1 MGYRV
6 IYIEK
11 CEYLRLYLDNLKVE
25 IKNDTL
31 LIPVSDIQI
40 LVIDNYQSNLSMP
53 LINKL
58 TDNNVCTIICGVDHL
73 PKSYILPMN
82 GHFSSSGN
90 ISKQICWDSKRKDD
104 LHAMIVKMKILT
116 IKNGTNKW
124 NLQMDHVKY
133 IISDSSMNY
142 TLLQAIRLFTSK
154 DKSENRTE
162 NNISTKMFINEKE
175 IEIKNNM
182 FIEITEMYSLNE
194 DKKLTTKSLMLKY
207 LESKLQNQKYF
218 DTISTID
225 ILLNS
230 LSEEVNDESTLKIMF
245 NGANYKQLIKM
256 LSPYY
261 EDELQKD
268 EFDLTRD
275 ELILFQLDLV
285 EYISNHNSKYD
296 NIFVFGKLDNLS
308 DKILQKINKIENVI
322 LMIFTNYY
330 NDLMNVQNTA
340 LLQDKIIDLADME
353 QIYYDLSQKSLQTY
367 TLQEVEQMIINY
379 LQQIYTHK
387 THDIYQELDHFSI
400 K

>member
-1 MGYRV
+1 M
-6 IYIEK
+6 
-11 CEYLRLYLDNLKVE
+11 NL
-25 IKNDTL
+25 
-31 LIPVSDIQI
+31 
-40 LVIDNYQSNLSMP
+40 
-53 LINKL
+53 
-58 TDNNVCTIICGVDHL
+58 
-73 PKSYILPMN
+73 
-82 GHFSSSGN
+82 
-90 ISKQICWDSKRKDD
+90 
-104 LHAMIVKMKILT
+104 LT

-124 NLQMDHVKY
+124 NLQMNHVKY
-133 IISDSSMNY
+133 IISDSSTNY

-175 IEIKNNM
+175 IEFKNNL
-182 FIEITEMYSLNE
+182 FIEISEMYSLNE

-207 LESKLQNQKYF
+207 LEIKLQNQEYF

-230 LSEEVNDESTLKIMF
+230 LSEEVNDESLLKIMF

-296 NIFVFGKLDNLS
+296 NIFIFGKLDNLS
-308 DKILQKINKIENVI
+308 DRILQKINKIQNVK

-330 NDLMNVQNTA
+330 NDLMNIQNAA
-340 LLQDKIIDLADME
+340 LLQDKIIDFADME
-353 QIYYDLSQKSLQTY
+353 QIYYDLSQKSLRTY
-367 TLQEVEQMIINY
+367 MLQEVEQMTINY
-379 LQQIYTHK
+379 LQQTYTQE
-387 THDIYQELDHFSI
+387 THDIYQELEHFSI

>member
-1 MGYRV
+1 M
-6 IYIEK
+6 
-11 CEYLRLYLDNLKVE
+11 NL
-25 IKNDTL
+25 
-31 LIPVSDIQI
+31 
-40 LVIDNYQSNLSMP
+40 
-53 LINKL
+53 
-58 TDNNVCTIICGVDHL
+58 
-73 PKSYILPMN
+73 
-82 GHFSSSGN
+82 
-90 ISKQICWDSKRKDD
+90 
-104 LHAMIVKMKILT
+104 LT

-124 NLQMDHVKY
+124 NLQMNHVKY

-142 TLLQAIRLFTSK
+142 TLLQAIRLFTLK

-175 IEIKNNM
+175 IELKNNM
-182 FIEITEMYSLNE
+182 FIEISEMYSLNE

-207 LESKLQNQKYF
+207 LESKLQNQEYF

-230 LSEEVNDESTLKIMF
+230 LSEEVNDESVLKIMF

-296 NIFVFGKLDNLS
+296 NIFAFGKLDNLS

-367 TLQEVEQMIINY
+367 TLQEVEQMTIDY
-379 LQQIYTHK
+379 LQ
-387 THDIYQELDHFSI
+387 
-400 K
+400 

>member
-1 MGYRV
+1 M
-6 IYIEK
+6 
-11 CEYLRLYLDNLKVE
+11 NL
-25 IKNDTL
+25 
-31 LIPVSDIQI
+31 
-40 LVIDNYQSNLSMP
+40 
-53 LINKL
+53 
-58 TDNNVCTIICGVDHL
+58 
-73 PKSYILPMN
+73 
-82 GHFSSSGN
+82 
-90 ISKQICWDSKRKDD
+90 
-104 LHAMIVKMKILT
+104 LT

-124 NLQMDHVKY
+124 NLQMNHVKY
-133 IISDSSMNY
+133 IISDSSTNY
-142 TLLQAIRLFTSK
+142 TLLQAIRLFNSK

-162 NNISTKMFINEKE
+162 NNICTKIFINEKE
-175 IEIKNNM
+175 IELKNNM
-182 FIEITEMYSLNE
+182 FIEISEMYSLNE

-207 LESKLQNQKYF
+207 LEIKLQNQEYF

-230 LSEEVNDESTLKIMF
+230 LSEEVNDESLLKIMF

-296 NIFVFGKLDNLS
+296 NIFIFGKLDNLS
-308 DKILQKINKIENVI
+308 DRILQKINKIQNVK

-330 NDLMNVQNTA
+330 NDLMNVQNAA
-340 LLQDKIIDLADME
+340 LLQDKIIDFADME

-367 TLQEVEQMIINY
+367 TLQEVEQMTIDY
-379 LQQIYTHK
+379 LQQTYTHK
-387 THDIYQELDHFSI
+387 THDIYQELDRFSI

>member
-1 MGYRV
+1 
-6 IYIEK
+6 
-11 CEYLRLYLDNLKVE
+11 
-25 IKNDTL
+25 
-31 LIPVSDIQI
+31 
-40 LVIDNYQSNLSMP
+40 
-53 LINKL
+53 
-58 TDNNVCTIICGVDHL
+58 
-73 PKSYILPMN
+73 MN
-82 GHFSSSGN
+82 H
-90 ISKQICWDSKRKDD
+90 I
-104 LHAMIVKMKILT
+104 
-116 IKNGTNKW
+116 
-124 NLQMDHVKY
+124 KY
-133 IISDSSMNY
+133 IISDSSTNY

-175 IEIKNNM
+175 IEFKNNM
-182 FIEITEMYSLNE
+182 FIEISEMYSLNE

-207 LESKLQNQKYF
+207 LEMKLQNQDYF

-230 LSEEVNDESTLKIMF
+230 LSEEVNDESMLKIMF

-296 NIFVFGKLDNLS
+296 NTFVFGKLDNLS
-308 DKILQKINKIENVI
+308 DKIFQKINKIENVK

-330 NDLMNVQNTA
+330 NDLMNVQNIA

-367 TLQEVEQMIINY
+367 TLQEVEQMTIDY

-387 THDIYQELDHFSI
+387 THDIYQELDRFSI

>member
-1 MGYRV
+1 M
-6 IYIEK
+6 
-11 CEYLRLYLDNLKVE
+11 NL
-25 IKNDTL
+25 
-31 LIPVSDIQI
+31 
-40 LVIDNYQSNLSMP
+40 
-53 LINKL
+53 
-58 TDNNVCTIICGVDHL
+58 
-73 PKSYILPMN
+73 
-82 GHFSSSGN
+82 
-90 ISKQICWDSKRKDD
+90 
-104 LHAMIVKMKILT
+104 LT

-124 NLQMDHVKY
+124 NLQMNHVKY

-175 IEIKNNM
+175 IELKNNM
-182 FIEITEMYSLNE
+182 FIEISEMYSLNE

-207 LESKLQNQKYF
+207 LESKLQNQEYF

-230 LSEEVNDESTLKIMF
+230 LSEEVNDESMLKIMF

-296 NIFVFGKLDNLS
+296 NIFIFGKLDNLS
-308 DKILQKINKIENVI
+308 DRILQKINKIQNVK

-330 NDLMNVQNTA
+330 NDLMNIQNAA
-340 LLQDKIIDLADME
+340 LLQDKIIDFADME
-353 QIYYDLSQKSLQTY
+353 QIYYDLSQKSLRTY
-367 TLQEVEQMIINY
+367 LLQEVEQMTINY
-379 LQQIYTHK
+379 LQQTYTQE
-387 THDIYQELDHFSI
+387 THDIYQELEHFSI

>member
-1 MGYRV
+1 M
-6 IYIEK
+6 
-11 CEYLRLYLDNLKVE
+11 NL
-25 IKNDTL
+25 
-31 LIPVSDIQI
+31 
-40 LVIDNYQSNLSMP
+40 
-53 LINKL
+53 
-58 TDNNVCTIICGVDHL
+58 
-73 PKSYILPMN
+73 
-82 GHFSSSGN
+82 
-90 ISKQICWDSKRKDD
+90 
-104 LHAMIVKMKILT
+104 LT

-124 NLQMDHVKY
+124 NLQMNHVKN
-133 IISDSSMNY
+133 IISDSSTNY

-175 IEIKNNM
+175 IEFKNNM
-182 FIEITEMYSLNE
+182 FIEISEMYSLNE

-207 LESKLQNQKYF
+207 LEMKLQNQDYF

-230 LSEEVNDESTLKIMF
+230 LSEEVNDESMLKIMF

-261 EDELQKD
+261 EDKLQKD

-308 DKILQKINKIENVI
+308 DKILQKINKIENVK

-367 TLQEVEQMIINY
+367 TLQEVEQMTIDY

-387 THDIYQELDHFSI
+387 TRDIYQELDHFSI

>member
-1 MGYRV
+1 M
-6 IYIEK
+6 
-11 CEYLRLYLDNLKVE
+11 NL
-25 IKNDTL
+25 
-31 LIPVSDIQI
+31 
-40 LVIDNYQSNLSMP
+40 
-53 LINKL
+53 
-58 TDNNVCTIICGVDHL
+58 
-73 PKSYILPMN
+73 
-82 GHFSSSGN
+82 
-90 ISKQICWDSKRKDD
+90 
-104 LHAMIVKMKILT
+104 LT

-124 NLQMDHVKY
+124 NLQMNHVKY

-162 NNISTKMFINEKE
+162 NNTSTKMFINEKE
-175 IEIKNNM
+175 IEFKNNM
-182 FIEITEMYSLNE
+182 FIEISEMYSLNE

-207 LESKLQNQKYF
+207 LEIKLQNQDYF

-230 LSEEVNDESTLKIMF
+230 LSEEVNDESMLKIMF

-275 ELILFQLDLV
+275 ELILFQLGLV

-308 DKILQKINKIENVI
+308 DKILQKINKIENVKLI
-322 LMIFTNYY
+322 IFTNYY
-330 NDLMNVQNTA
+330 NDLMNVQNAA
-340 LLQDKIIDLADME
+340 LLQDKIIDFADME

-367 TLQEVEQMIINY
+367 TLQEVEQMTINY
-379 LQQIYTHK
+379 LQQTYTQE
-387 THDIYQELDHFSI
+387 THDIYQELEHFSI

>member
-1 MGYRV
+1 M
-6 IYIEK
+6 
-11 CEYLRLYLDNLKVE
+11 NL
-25 IKNDTL
+25 
-31 LIPVSDIQI
+31 
-40 LVIDNYQSNLSMP
+40 
-53 LINKL
+53 
-58 TDNNVCTIICGVDHL
+58 
-73 PKSYILPMN
+73 
-82 GHFSSSGN
+82 
-90 ISKQICWDSKRKDD
+90 
-104 LHAMIVKMKILT
+104 LT

-124 NLQMDHVKY
+124 NLQMNHVKY
-133 IISDSSMNY
+133 IISDSNKNY

-175 IEIKNNM
+175 IELKNNM
-182 FIEITEMYSLNE
+182 FIEISEMYSLNE
-194 DKKLTTKSLMLKY
+194 DKKLTAKSLMLKY
-207 LESKLQNQKYF
+207 LEIKLQNQDYF

-230 LSEEVNDESTLKIMF
+230 LSEEVNDESLLKIMF

-285 EYISNHNSKYD
+285 EYISNYNSKYD
-296 NIFVFGKLDNLS
+296 NIFIFGKLDNLS
-308 DKILQKINKIENVI
+308 DRILQKINKIQNVK

-330 NDLMNVQNTA
+330 NDLMNIQNAA
-340 LLQDKIIDLADME
+340 LLQDKIIDFADME
-353 QIYYDLSQKSLQTY
+353 QIYYDLSQKSLRTY
-367 TLQEVEQMIINY
+367 MLQEVEQMIINY
-379 LQQIYTHK
+379 LQQTYTQE
-387 THDIYQELDHFSI
+387 THDIYQELEYFSI

>member
-1 MGYRV
+1 M
-6 IYIEK
+6 
-11 CEYLRLYLDNLKVE
+11 NL
-25 IKNDTL
+25 
-31 LIPVSDIQI
+31 
-40 LVIDNYQSNLSMP
+40 
-53 LINKL
+53 
-58 TDNNVCTIICGVDHL
+58 
-73 PKSYILPMN
+73 
-82 GHFSSSGN
+82 
-90 ISKQICWDSKRKDD
+90 
-104 LHAMIVKMKILT
+104 LT

-124 NLQMDHVKY
+124 NLQMNHVKY

-142 TLLQAIRLFTSK
+142 TMLQAIRLFTSK

-175 IEIKNNM
+175 IEFKNNM
-182 FIEITEMYSLNE
+182 FIEISEMYSLNE

-207 LESKLQNQKYF
+207 LEMKLQNQDYF

-230 LSEEVNDESTLKIMF
+230 LSEEVNDESMLKIMF
-245 NGANYKQLIKM
+245 NGTNYKQLIKM

-268 EFDLTRD
+268 EFDLSRD
-275 ELILFQLDLV
+275 ELILFQLDLI
-285 EYISNHNSKYD
+285 EYISDHNSKYY

-308 DKILQKINKIENVI
+308 NKILHKINAIEKIKLI
-322 LMIFTNYY
+322 IFTNCY
-330 NDLMNVQNTA
+330 NDLMDVQNTS
-340 LLQDKIIDLADME
+340 LLQDKIIDFADME

-367 TLQEVEQMIINY
+367 TLQEVEQMTMDY
-379 LQQIYTHK
+379 LQQACTHK

>member
-1 MGYRV
+1 M
-6 IYIEK
+6 
-11 CEYLRLYLDNLKVE
+11 NL
-25 IKNDTL
+25 
-31 LIPVSDIQI
+31 
-40 LVIDNYQSNLSMP
+40 
-53 LINKL
+53 
-58 TDNNVCTIICGVDHL
+58 
-73 PKSYILPMN
+73 
-82 GHFSSSGN
+82 
-90 ISKQICWDSKRKDD
+90 
-104 LHAMIVKMKILT
+104 LT
-116 IKNGTNKW
+116 IKNGTKKW
-124 NLQMDHVKY
+124 NLQMNHIKY
-133 IISDSSMNY
+133 IISDSSTNY

-154 DKSENRTE
+154 DKSESRTE
-162 NNISTKMFINEKE
+162 NNISTKILINEKE
-175 IEIKNNM
+175 IELKNNM
-182 FIEITEMYSLNE
+182 FIEISETYSLNE

-207 LESKLQNQKYF
+207 LEIKLQNQDYF

-230 LSEEVNDESTLKIMF
+230 LSEEVNDESMLKIMF

-308 DKILQKINKIENVI
+308 DKIFQKINKIENVKLI
-322 LMIFTNYY
+322 IFTNYY
-330 NDLMNVQNTA
+330 NDLMNVQNIS
-340 LLQDKIIDLADME
+340 LLQDKIIDFADME

-367 TLQEVEQMIINY
+367 TLQEVEQMTIDY

-387 THDIYQELDHFSI
+387 EHDIYQELDHFSI

>member
-1 MGYRV
+1 M
-6 IYIEK
+6 
-11 CEYLRLYLDNLKVE
+11 NL
-25 IKNDTL
+25 
-31 LIPVSDIQI
+31 
-40 LVIDNYQSNLSMP
+40 
-53 LINKL
+53 
-58 TDNNVCTIICGVDHL
+58 
-73 PKSYILPMN
+73 
-82 GHFSSSGN
+82 
-90 ISKQICWDSKRKDD
+90 
-104 LHAMIVKMKILT
+104 LT

-124 NLQMDHVKY
+124 NLQMNHVKY
-133 IISDSSMNY
+133 IISDSSTNY

-162 NNISTKMFINEKE
+162 NNISTKIFTNEKE
-175 IEIKNNM
+175 IELKNNL
-182 FIEITEMYSLNE
+182 FIEISEMYSLNE
-194 DKKLTTKSLMLKY
+194 DKKLTTKSVMLKY
-207 LESKLQNQKYF
+207 LEIKLQNQEYF

-230 LSEEVNDESTLKIMF
+230 LSEEVNDESLLKIMF

-296 NIFVFGKLDNLS
+296 NIFIFGKLDNLS
-308 DKILQKINKIENVI
+308 DRILQKINKIQNVK

-330 NDLMNVQNTA
+330 NDLMNIQNAA
-340 LLQDKIIDLADME
+340 LLQDKIIDFADME
-353 QIYYDLSQKSLQTY
+353 QIYYDLSQKSLRTY
-367 TLQEVEQMIINY
+367 MLQEVEQMTINY
-379 LQQIYTHK
+379 LQQTYTQE
-387 THDIYQELDHFSI
+387 THDIYQELEHFSI

>member
-1 MGYRV
+1 M
-6 IYIEK
+6 
-11 CEYLRLYLDNLKVE
+11 NL
-25 IKNDTL
+25 
-31 LIPVSDIQI
+31 
-40 LVIDNYQSNLSMP
+40 
-53 LINKL
+53 
-58 TDNNVCTIICGVDHL
+58 
-73 PKSYILPMN
+73 
-82 GHFSSSGN
+82 
-90 ISKQICWDSKRKDD
+90 
-104 LHAMIVKMKILT
+104 LT

-124 NLQMDHVKY
+124 NLQMNHVKY

-175 IEIKNNM
+175 IELKNNM
-182 FIEITEMYSLNE
+182 FIEISEMYSLNE

-207 LESKLQNQKYF
+207 LESKLQNQEYF

-230 LSEEVNDESTLKIMF
+230 LSEEVNDESVLKIMF

-275 ELILFQLDLV
+275 ELILFQLGLV

-367 TLQEVEQMIINY
+367 TLQEVEQMTIDY
-379 LQQIYTHK
+379 LQQIYTHE

>member
-1 MGYRV
+1 M
-6 IYIEK
+6 IYDFMRLILFFDLPVVSKEDRRIYATFRK
-11 CEYLRLYLDNLKVE
+11 YL
-25 IKNDTL
+25 IKNGYIMMQYSVYCKIFANREAAVKHVNILQRNVPQKGQIRIL
-31 LIPVSDIQI
+31 LVTEKQYAKIEIIVGGKSRTSREQRCIYKI
-40 LVIDNYQSNLSMP
+40 MNL
-53 LINKL
+53 
-58 TDNNVCTIICGVDHL
+58 
-73 PKSYILPMN
+73 
-82 GHFSSSGN
+82 
-90 ISKQICWDSKRKDD
+90 
-104 LHAMIVKMKILT
+104 LT

-124 NLQMDHVKY
+124 NLQMNHVKY

-162 NNISTKMFINEKE
+162 NNTSTKMFINEKE
-175 IEIKNNM
+175 IEFKNNM
-182 FIEITEMYSLNE
+182 FIEISEMYSLNE

-207 LESKLQNQKYF
+207 LEIKLQNQDYF

-230 LSEEVNDESTLKIMF
+230 LSEEVNDESMLKIMF

-275 ELILFQLDLV
+275 ELILLQLDLV

-308 DKILQKINKIENVI
+308 DKILQKINKIENVKLI
-322 LMIFTNYY
+322 IFTNYY
-330 NDLMNVQNTA
+330 NDLMNVQNAA
-340 LLQDKIIDLADME
+340 LLQDKIIDFADME

-367 TLQEVEQMIINY
+367 TLQEVEQMTINY
-379 LQQIYTHK
+379 LQQTYTQE
-387 THDIYQELDHFSI
+387 THDIYQELEHFSI

>member
-1 MGYRV
+1 M
-6 IYIEK
+6 
-11 CEYLRLYLDNLKVE
+11 NL
-25 IKNDTL
+25 
-31 LIPVSDIQI
+31 
-40 LVIDNYQSNLSMP
+40 
-53 LINKL
+53 
-58 TDNNVCTIICGVDHL
+58 
-73 PKSYILPMN
+73 
-82 GHFSSSGN
+82 
-90 ISKQICWDSKRKDD
+90 
-104 LHAMIVKMKILT
+104 LT
-116 IKNGTNKW
+116 IKNGTKKW
-124 NLQMDHVKY
+124 NLQMNHVKY
-133 IISDSSMNY
+133 IISDSSTNY

-154 DKSENRTE
+154 DKSESRTE

-175 IEIKNNM
+175 IELKNNM
-182 FIEITEMYSLNE
+182 FIEISETYSLNE

-207 LESKLQNQKYF
+207 LEIKLQNQEYF

-230 LSEEVNDESTLKIMF
+230 LSEEVNDESLLKIMF

-296 NIFVFGKLDNLS
+296 NIFIFGKLDNLS
-308 DKILQKINKIENVI
+308 DRILQKINKIQNVK

-330 NDLMNVQNTA
+330 NDLMNVQNAA
-340 LLQDKIIDLADME
+340 LLQDKLTDFADME

-367 TLQEVEQMIINY
+367 TLQEVEQMTIDY
-379 LQQIYTHK
+379 LQQTYTHK
-387 THDIYQELDHFSI
+387 EHDIYQELDHFSI

>member
-1 MGYRV
+1 M
-6 IYIEK
+6 
-11 CEYLRLYLDNLKVE
+11 NL
-25 IKNDTL
+25 
-31 LIPVSDIQI
+31 
-40 LVIDNYQSNLSMP
+40 
-53 LINKL
+53 
-58 TDNNVCTIICGVDHL
+58 
-73 PKSYILPMN
+73 
-82 GHFSSSGN
+82 
-90 ISKQICWDSKRKDD
+90 
-104 LHAMIVKMKILT
+104 LT

-124 NLQMDHVKY
+124 NLQMNHVKY
-133 IISDSSMNY
+133 IISDSSTNY

-175 IEIKNNM
+175 IELKNNM
-182 FIEITEMYSLNE
+182 FIEISEMYSLNE
-194 DKKLTTKSLMLKY
+194 DKKLTAKSLMLKY
-207 LESKLQNQKYF
+207 LEIKLQNQDYF

-230 LSEEVNDESTLKIMF
+230 LSEEVNDESMLKIMF

-296 NIFVFGKLDNLS
+296 NIFIFGKLDNLS
-308 DKILQKINKIENVI
+308 DRILQKINKIQNVK

-330 NDLMNVQNTA
+330 NDLMNIQNAA
-340 LLQDKIIDLADME
+340 LLQDKIIDFADME
-353 QIYYDLSQKSLQTY
+353 QIYYNLSQKSLRTY
-367 TLQEVEQMIINY
+367 MLQEVEQMTINY
-379 LQQIYTHK
+379 LQQTYTQE
-387 THDIYQELDHFSI
+387 THDIYQELEHFYN
-400 K
+400 KNLLNF

>member
-1 MGYRV
+1 M
-6 IYIEK
+6 
-11 CEYLRLYLDNLKVE
+11 NL
-25 IKNDTL
+25 I
-31 LIPVSDIQI
+31 
-40 LVIDNYQSNLSMP
+40 
-53 LINKL
+53 
-58 TDNNVCTIICGVDHL
+58 
-73 PKSYILPMN
+73 
-82 GHFSSSGN
+82 
-90 ISKQICWDSKRKDD
+90 
-104 LHAMIVKMKILT
+104 T

-124 NLQMDHVKY
+124 NLQMNHVKY

-142 TLLQAIRLFTSK
+142 TMLQAIRLFASK

-162 NNISTKMFINEKE
+162 NNISTKIFINEKE
-175 IEIKNNM
+175 IELKNNM
-182 FIEITEMYSLNE
+182 FIEISEMYSLNE

-207 LESKLQNQKYF
+207 LEIKLQNQEYF

-230 LSEEVNDESTLKIMF
+230 LSEEVNDESMLKIMF
-245 NGANYKQLIKM
+245 NGTNYKQLIKM

-275 ELILFQLDLV
+275 ELFLFQLDLV

-308 DKILQKINKIENVI
+308 DKILHKMNKIENI
-322 LMIFTNYY
+322 KLIIFTNYY
-330 NDLMNVQNTA
+330 NDLMNVQNAA
-340 LLQDKIIDLADME
+340 LLQDKIIYFADME

-367 TLQEVEQMIINY
+367 TLQEVEQMSINY
-379 LQQIYTHK
+379 LQQTYTHNI
-387 THDIYQELDHFSI
+387 HDIYQELDHFSI

>member
-1 MGYRV
+1 M
-6 IYIEK
+6 
-11 CEYLRLYLDNLKVE
+11 NL
-25 IKNDTL
+25 
-31 LIPVSDIQI
+31 
-40 LVIDNYQSNLSMP
+40 
-53 LINKL
+53 
-58 TDNNVCTIICGVDHL
+58 
-73 PKSYILPMN
+73 
-82 GHFSSSGN
+82 
-90 ISKQICWDSKRKDD
+90 
-104 LHAMIVKMKILT
+104 LT

-124 NLQMDHVKY
+124 NLQMNHVKY

-175 IEIKNNM
+175 IELKNNM
-182 FIEITEMYSLNE
+182 FIEISEMYSLNE

-207 LESKLQNQKYF
+207 LEIKLQNQDYF

-230 LSEEVNDESTLKIMF
+230 LSEEVNDESMLKIMF

-296 NIFVFGKLDNLS
+296 NIFAFGKLDNLS
-308 DKILQKINKIENVI
+308 DKILQKINKIENVK

-353 QIYYDLSQKSLQTY
+353 QIYYGLSQKSLQTY
-367 TLQEVEQMIINY
+367 TLQEVEQMTIDY
-379 LQQIYTHK
+379 LQQTYTHK
-387 THDIYQELDHFSI
+387 EHDMYQELDRFSI

>member
-1 MGYRV
+1 M
-6 IYIEK
+6 
-11 CEYLRLYLDNLKVE
+11 NL
-25 IKNDTL
+25 
-31 LIPVSDIQI
+31 
-40 LVIDNYQSNLSMP
+40 
-53 LINKL
+53 
-58 TDNNVCTIICGVDHL
+58 
-73 PKSYILPMN
+73 
-82 GHFSSSGN
+82 
-90 ISKQICWDSKRKDD
+90 
-104 LHAMIVKMKILT
+104 LT

-124 NLQMDHVKY
+124 NLQMNHVKY

-162 NNISTKMFINEKE
+162 NNTSTKMFINEKE
-175 IEIKNNM
+175 IEFKNNM
-182 FIEITEMYSLNE
+182 FIEISEMYSLNE

-207 LESKLQNQKYF
+207 LEIKLQNQNYF

-230 LSEEVNDESTLKIMF
+230 LSEEVNDESMLKIMF

-308 DKILQKINKIENVI
+308 DKILQKINKIENVKLI
-322 LMIFTNYY
+322 IFTNYY
-330 NDLMNVQNTA
+330 NDLMNVQNAA
-340 LLQDKIIDLADME
+340 LLQDKIIDFADME

-367 TLQEVEQMIINY
+367 TLQEVEQMTINY
-379 LQQIYTHK
+379 LQQTYTQE
-387 THDIYQELDHFSI
+387 THDIYQELEHFSI

>member
-1 MGYRV
+1 M
-6 IYIEK
+6 
-11 CEYLRLYLDNLKVE
+11 NL
-25 IKNDTL
+25 
-31 LIPVSDIQI
+31 
-40 LVIDNYQSNLSMP
+40 
-53 LINKL
+53 
-58 TDNNVCTIICGVDHL
+58 
-73 PKSYILPMN
+73 
-82 GHFSSSGN
+82 
-90 ISKQICWDSKRKDD
+90 
-104 LHAMIVKMKILT
+104 LT

-124 NLQMDHVKY
+124 NLQMNHVKY
-133 IISDSSMNY
+133 IISDSSTNY

-162 NNISTKMFINEKE
+162 NNISTKIFINEKE
-175 IEIKNNM
+175 IELKNNL
-182 FIEITEMYSLNE
+182 FIEISEMYSLNE

-207 LESKLQNQKYF
+207 LEIKLQNQEYF

-230 LSEEVNDESTLKIMF
+230 LSEEVNDESLLKIMF

-296 NIFVFGKLDNLS
+296 NIFIFGKLDNLS
-308 DKILQKINKIENVI
+308 DRILQKINKIQNVK

-330 NDLMNVQNTA
+330 NDLMNIQNAA
-340 LLQDKIIDLADME
+340 LLQDKIIDFADME
-353 QIYYDLSQKSLQTY
+353 QIYYDLSQKSLRTY
-367 TLQEVEQMIINY
+367 MLQEVEQMIINY
-379 LQQIYTHK
+379 LQQTYTQE
-387 THDIYQELDHFSI
+387 THDIYQELEHFFN
-400 K
+400 

>member
-1 MGYRV
+1 M
-6 IYIEK
+6 
-11 CEYLRLYLDNLKVE
+11 NL
-25 IKNDTL
+25 
-31 LIPVSDIQI
+31 
-40 LVIDNYQSNLSMP
+40 
-53 LINKL
+53 
-58 TDNNVCTIICGVDHL
+58 
-73 PKSYILPMN
+73 
-82 GHFSSSGN
+82 
-90 ISKQICWDSKRKDD
+90 
-104 LHAMIVKMKILT
+104 LT

-124 NLQMDHVKY
+124 NLQMNHIKY
-133 IISDSSMNY
+133 IISDSSTNY

-175 IEIKNNM
+175 IELKNNM
-182 FIEITEMYSLNE
+182 FIEISEMYSLNE

-207 LESKLQNQKYF
+207 LEIKLQNQDYF

-230 LSEEVNDESTLKIMF
+230 LSEEVNDESILKIMF

-308 DKILQKINKIENVI
+308 DKILQKINKIENVK

-367 TLQEVEQMIINY
+367 ALQEVEQMTIDY
-379 LQQIYTHK
+379 LLQIYTHK
-387 THDIYQELDHFSI
+387 THNIYQELDHFSI

>member
-1 MGYRV
+1 M
-6 IYIEK
+6 
-11 CEYLRLYLDNLKVE
+11 NL
-25 IKNDTL
+25 
-31 LIPVSDIQI
+31 
-40 LVIDNYQSNLSMP
+40 
-53 LINKL
+53 
-58 TDNNVCTIICGVDHL
+58 
-73 PKSYILPMN
+73 
-82 GHFSSSGN
+82 
-90 ISKQICWDSKRKDD
+90 
-104 LHAMIVKMKILT
+104 LT

-124 NLQMDHVKY
+124 NLQMNHVKY

-175 IEIKNNM
+175 IELKNNM
-182 FIEITEMYSLNE
+182 FIEISEMYSLNE

-207 LESKLQNQKYF
+207 LEIKLQNQDYF

-230 LSEEVNDESTLKIMF
+230 LSEEVNDESMLKIMF

-367 TLQEVEQMIINY
+367 TLQEVEQMTIDY
-379 LQQIYTHK
+379 LQQTYTYK

>member
-1 MGYRV
+1 M
-6 IYIEK
+6 
-11 CEYLRLYLDNLKVE
+11 NL
-25 IKNDTL
+25 
-31 LIPVSDIQI
+31 
-40 LVIDNYQSNLSMP
+40 
-53 LINKL
+53 
-58 TDNNVCTIICGVDHL
+58 
-73 PKSYILPMN
+73 
-82 GHFSSSGN
+82 
-90 ISKQICWDSKRKDD
+90 
-104 LHAMIVKMKILT
+104 LT
-116 IKNGTNKW
+116 IKNGTKKW
-124 NLQMDHVKY
+124 NLQMNHVKY
-133 IISDSSMNY
+133 IISDSSTNY

-154 DKSENRTE
+154 DKSESRTE

-175 IEIKNNM
+175 IELKNNM
-182 FIEITEMYSLNE
+182 FIEISETYSLNE

-207 LESKLQNQKYF
+207 LEIKLQNQEYF

-230 LSEEVNDESTLKIMF
+230 LSEEVNDESLLKIMF

-296 NIFVFGKLDNLS
+296 NIFIFGKLDNLS
-308 DKILQKINKIENVI
+308 DRILQKINKIQNVK

-330 NDLMNVQNTA
+330 NDLMNVQNAA
-340 LLQDKIIDLADME
+340 LLQDKITDFADME

-367 TLQEVEQMIINY
+367 TL
-379 LQQIYTHK
+379 
-387 THDIYQELDHFSI
+387 
-400 K
+400 

>member
-1 MGYRV
+1 M
-6 IYIEK
+6 
-11 CEYLRLYLDNLKVE
+11 NL
-25 IKNDTL
+25 I
-31 LIPVSDIQI
+31 
-40 LVIDNYQSNLSMP
+40 
-53 LINKL
+53 
-58 TDNNVCTIICGVDHL
+58 
-73 PKSYILPMN
+73 
-82 GHFSSSGN
+82 
-90 ISKQICWDSKRKDD
+90 
-104 LHAMIVKMKILT
+104 T

-124 NLQMDHVKY
+124 NLQMNHVKY

-142 TLLQAIRLFTSK
+142 TMLQAIRLFTSK

-162 NNISTKMFINEKE
+162 NNISTKIFINEKE
-175 IEIKNNM
+175 IELKNNM
-182 FIEITEMYSLNE
+182 FIEISEMYSLNE

-207 LESKLQNQKYF
+207 LEIKLQNQEYF

-230 LSEEVNDESTLKIMF
+230 LSEEVNDESMLKIMF
-245 NGANYKQLIKM
+245 NGTNYKQLIKM

-275 ELILFQLDLV
+275 ELFLFQLDLV

-308 DKILQKINKIENVI
+308 DKILHKMNKIENVKLI
-322 LMIFTNYY
+322 IFTNYY
-330 NDLMNVQNTA
+330 NNLMNVQDAA
-340 LLQDKIIDLADME
+340 LLQDKIIDFADME

-367 TLQEVEQMIINY
+367 TLQEVEQMTIDY
-379 LQQIYTHK
+379 LQQTHTHK
-387 THDIYQELDHFSI
+387 KHDIYQELDHFSI

>member
-1 MGYRV
+1 M
-6 IYIEK
+6 
-11 CEYLRLYLDNLKVE
+11 NL
-25 IKNDTL
+25 
-31 LIPVSDIQI
+31 
-40 LVIDNYQSNLSMP
+40 
-53 LINKL
+53 
-58 TDNNVCTIICGVDHL
+58 
-73 PKSYILPMN
+73 
-82 GHFSSSGN
+82 
-90 ISKQICWDSKRKDD
+90 
-104 LHAMIVKMKILT
+104 LT

-124 NLQMDHVKY
+124 NLQMNHVKY

-175 IEIKNNM
+175 IELKNNM
-182 FIEITEMYSLNE
+182 FIEISEMYSLNE

-207 LESKLQNQKYF
+207 LEIKLQNQDYF

-230 LSEEVNDESTLKIMF
+230 LSEESMLKIMF

-308 DKILQKINKIENVI
+308 NKILQKINNIENVKLI
-322 LMIFTNYY
+322 IFTNYY
-330 NDLMNVQNTA
+330 KDLMNVQNAA

-353 QIYYDLSQKSLQTY
+353 QIYCDLSQKSLQTY
-367 TLQEVEQMIINY
+367 TLQEVEQMTINY
-379 LQQIYTHK
+379 LQQIYTHQ

>member
-1 MGYRV
+1 M
-6 IYIEK
+6 
-11 CEYLRLYLDNLKVE
+11 NL
-25 IKNDTL
+25 
-31 LIPVSDIQI
+31 
-40 LVIDNYQSNLSMP
+40 
-53 LINKL
+53 
-58 TDNNVCTIICGVDHL
+58 
-73 PKSYILPMN
+73 
-82 GHFSSSGN
+82 
-90 ISKQICWDSKRKDD
+90 
-104 LHAMIVKMKILT
+104 LT

-124 NLQMDHVKY
+124 NLQMNHVKY
-133 IISDSSMNY
+133 IISDSSANY

-162 NNISTKMFINEKE
+162 NNISTKIFINEKE
-175 IEIKNNM
+175 IELKNNM
-182 FIEITEMYSLNE
+182 FIEISEMYSLNE

-207 LESKLQNQKYF
+207 LEIKLQNQDYF

-230 LSEEVNDESTLKIMF
+230 LSEEVNDESMLKIMF

-308 DKILQKINKIENVI
+308 DKILQKINKIENVKLI
-322 LMIFTNYY
+322 IFTNYY
-330 NDLMNVQNTA
+330 KDLMNVQNAA

-353 QIYYDLSQKSLQTY
+353 QIYCDLSQKSLQTY
-367 TLQEVEQMIINY
+367 TLQEVEQMTINY
-379 LQQIYTHK
+379 LQQIYTHQ

>member
-1 MGYRV
+1 M
-6 IYIEK
+6 
-11 CEYLRLYLDNLKVE
+11 NL
-25 IKNDTL
+25 
-31 LIPVSDIQI
+31 
-40 LVIDNYQSNLSMP
+40 
-53 LINKL
+53 
-58 TDNNVCTIICGVDHL
+58 
-73 PKSYILPMN
+73 
-82 GHFSSSGN
+82 
-90 ISKQICWDSKRKDD
+90 
-104 LHAMIVKMKILT
+104 LT

-207 LESKLQNQKYF
+207 LESKLQNQEYF

-230 LSEEVNDESTLKIMF
+230 LSEEVNDESLLKIMF

-296 NIFVFGKLDNLS
+296 NIFIFGKLDNLS
-308 DKILQKINKIENVI
+308 DRILQKINKIQNVK

-330 NDLMNVQNTA
+330 NDLMNIQNAA
-340 LLQDKIIDLADME
+340 LLQDKIIDFADME
-353 QIYYDLSQKSLQTY
+353 QIYYDLSQKSLRTY
-367 TLQEVEQMIINY
+367 MLQEVEQMTINY
-379 LQQIYTHK
+379 LQQTYTQE
-387 THDIYQELDHFSI
+387 THDIYQELEHFSI

>member
-1 MGYRV
+1 M
-6 IYIEK
+6 
-11 CEYLRLYLDNLKVE
+11 NL
-25 IKNDTL
+25 
-31 LIPVSDIQI
+31 
-40 LVIDNYQSNLSMP
+40 
-53 LINKL
+53 
-58 TDNNVCTIICGVDHL
+58 
-73 PKSYILPMN
+73 
-82 GHFSSSGN
+82 
-90 ISKQICWDSKRKDD
+90 
-104 LHAMIVKMKILT
+104 LT

-124 NLQMDHVKY
+124 NLQMNHVKY
-133 IISDSSMNY
+133 IISDSSANY

-162 NNISTKMFINEKE
+162 NNISTKIFINEKE
-175 IEIKNNM
+175 IELKNNM
-182 FIEITEMYSLNE
+182 FIEISEMYSLNE

-207 LESKLQNQKYF
+207 LESKLQNQEYF

-230 LSEEVNDESTLKIMF
+230 LSEEINDESMLKIMF

-308 DKILQKINKIENVI
+308 DKILQKINKIENVKLI
-322 LMIFTNYY
+322 IFTNYY
-330 NDLMNVQNTA
+330 NNLMNVQDAA
-340 LLQDKIIDLADME
+340 LLQDKIIDFADME

-367 TLQEVEQMIINY
+367 TLQEVEQMTIDY
-379 LQQIYTHK
+379 LQQTYTHK
-387 THDIYQELDHFSI
+387 KYDIYQELDHFSI